1 VCLRRPCVRFA
12 ICMTVHRSKCHL
24 ETVRLFQYKI
34 WWTDGSDYCLMPV
47 FLHTFQRE
55 NTYAKLHENAPFE
68 MKNYKNFPPQ
78 TSPHRGGG
86 YPLPRPHLLG
96 ASTLVPSIGIRQLP
110 RMSSDPRNAPAPR
123 YLTELA
129 VRVASTARRRLR
141 SVSSADLVVPSTRR
155 STVGDRAFAV
165 AGPRAAYHLIFEHL
179 HHLSTRLRNI

>member
-1 VCLRRPCVRFA
+1 
-12 ICMTVHRSKCHL
+12 
-24 ETVRLFQYKI
+24 
-34 WWTDGSDYCLMPV
+34 MPV
-47 FLHTFQRE
+47 CVLHTFQRE
-55 NTYAKLHENAPFE
+55 NTYAKLHKNAPFE
-68 MKNYKNFPPQ
+68 MKNYKNFLGRHCPLPRPL
-78 TSPHRGGG
+78 SHWGGG